1 MVVTVVTVTVYCYGR
16 RAHTYPRRKGS
27 FLAIFL
33 YGGRQRGIA
42 LPSDQK
48 TRFAGFAVRTGRQEP
63 AGRMPRQCWRVWD
76 WTEYERCE
84 PKCVPSS
91 QVCTPN
97 TKTAREENSMLV
109 GVCRGSTPA
118 NHEIGHRD
126 MGRKGLQNLDPLGR
140 RSDHPIH
147 PLASVIVRQHHV
159 QAELLAQHPGNRPAH
174 GVRLPASGQHQLQA
188 GRPLRTA

>member
-1 MVVTVVTVTVYCYGR
+1 MRPHRPPKAKRVLPTENSIRGATAQHLATVRPENKVCRVCGSHPEVRAGGPNAASMLACVGLDRIRKVRTEVRTEFAGLHSR
-16 RAHTYPRRKGS
+16 RA
-27 FLAIFL
+27 
-33 YGGRQRGIA
+33 
-42 LPSDQK
+42 
-48 TRFAGFAVRTGRQEP
+48 
-63 AGRMPRQCWRVWD
+63 
-76 WTEYERCE
+76 
-84 PKCVPSS
+84 
-91 QVCTPN
+91 
-97 TKTAREENSMLV
+97 KTARVENSMLV